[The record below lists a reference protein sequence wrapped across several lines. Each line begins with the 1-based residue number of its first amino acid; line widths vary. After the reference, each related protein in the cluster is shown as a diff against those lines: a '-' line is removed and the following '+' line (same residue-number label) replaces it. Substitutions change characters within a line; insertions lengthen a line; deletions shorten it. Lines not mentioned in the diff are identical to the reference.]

1 MLSQP
6 LSISINFFSLP
17 SCILVTF
24 VVNFLRSLIL
34 NQKSTIVNPKFPN
47 PLSQPALPVLIV
59 LIRACFAGFLCRSSG
74 TTAHLPISN
83 QKSKIKNSTS
93 LIRLPKTNVLSTP
106 HMQPLSG
113 KRHQTPPA
121 MAAKSIRIFFDTRN
135 EYQVLL
141 SAFSFQLSA
150 FSSQLLIVSIVW
162 VRQSLRS

>member
-6 LSISINFFSLP
+6 LSIFINFFSLP

-59 LIRACFAGFLCRSSG
+59 LIRACFAGFLRRSSG

-93 LIRLPKTNVLSTP
+93 LFVFRKRIPSPPPTCSHYLENGIK
-106 HMQPLSG
+106 HHQPWRR
-113 KRHQTPPA
+113 KVFEFF
-121 MAAKSIRIFFDTRN
+121 SIRGTNTGRF
-135 EYQVLL
+135 QP
-141 SAFSFQLSA
+141 SAFSFQLSL
-150 FSSQLLIVSIVW
+150 SLIVSIVW